1 MTAEELRLKDFST
14 LYSIIEKEEYS
25 MLEDI
30 EDTIEVYDN
39 YPFLF
44 FFKMK
49 KKYPRFEFRSRIFS
63 LNVSEDPVI
72 IRNVECLDEKAY
84 LIQEEI
90 KEIIRLKNEKNIS
103 EEIVKEEIINFL
115 LKYNYFSENNTEE
128 K

>member
-1 MTAEELRLKDFST
+1 MTACELRQKDFND
-14 LYSIIEKEEYS
+14 LLEIIQKEEIY

-30 EDTIEVYDN
+30 EDTIEIYDN

-49 KKYPRFEFRSRIFS
+49 KRYPRYQFRSRVFS

-72 IRNVECLDEKAY
+72 VRNIECLDENAY
-84 LIQEEI
+84 VIQDEV
-90 KEIIRLKNEKNIS
+90 KEIIRLSNEQNVS

-115 LKYNYFSENNTEE
+115 LKYNYFAEDDND
-128 K
+128 